1 MNIRFIIV
9 VLLCSVSYCSKAI
22 IYRHDM
28 PLSSF
33 TELAKKTAFNCV
45 GLIYNVSTDTNSL
58 AGSCVLIDGRYVLTA
73 WHVFNSATG
82 FRQENYKVA
91 FNGILY
97 NIENYVSTLGEGHDM
112 VALRLAEEVTGII
125 PAIITDEVIALPGD
139 TVTMVGYGS
148 QRPSDV
154 LNGRDGIGIKTAAQN
169 IIDSVGG
176 ASINYMSSC
185 LYADFDGPMSEQ
197 NNPLPLEGLLNGGDS
212 GGGMFVFK
220 NGKYYLAGIAKGTRM
235 QLSSTTGYDG
245 STMHWSSISS
255 YYSWISYA
263 IISMEDN

>member
-1 MNIRFIIV
+1 MKIRFIIIA
-9 VLLCSVSYCSKAI
+9 LLCCVSYCSKAI
-22 IYRHDM
+22 IYRHDV

-33 TELAKKTAFNCV
+33 TELAKAPAFNCV
-45 GLIYNVSTDTNSL
+45 GLVYRNMKDSNRQQ
-58 AGSCVLIDGRYVLTA
+58 GSCVLIADRYVLTA
-73 WHVFNSATG
+73 LHVMNPHDIDAGIYQIS
-82 FRQENYKVA
+82 
-91 FNGILY
+91 FNGIMY
-97 NIENYVSTLGEGHDM
+97 GVASYRTYPQNGHDM
-112 VALRLAEEVTGII
+112 LLLKLDASVQGIAA
-125 PAIITDEVIALPGD
+125 AILDTVNVILYD
-139 TVTMVGYGS
+139 TVTMVGYGGL
-148 QRPSDV
+148 RPSDM
-154 LNGRDGIGIKTAAQN
+154 LNGSMGLGVKTAAQN

-176 ASINYMSSC
+176 GVSINNMPAR

-197 NNPLPLEGLLNGGDS
+197 DNPLPLEGLLNGGDS

-263 IISMEDN
+263 INDMEGN